1 MKRFGLV
8 TLLLLSSAA
17 GAQYDV
23 PAPAPASVA
32 AAVPAPMPTA
42 EEMAF
47 AQLPADIRQML
58 SGMTAA
64 QAMRTVD
71 QARQHLIALGV
82 PNPSPEQFRATLGAV
97 LGNTQYVSASAGATT
112 FPPLSP
118 LVTPPSLQR

>member
-1 MKRFGLV
+1 MKRFVLV
-8 TLLLLSSAA
+8 TLFLLSSAA
-17 GAQYDV
+17 GAQYD
-23 PAPAPASVA
+23 APAPT
-32 AAVPAPMPTA
+32 PAPTPTV

-64 QAMRTVD
+64 QAMRAVD
-71 QARQHLIALGV
+71 QTRQQSIALGV
-82 PNPSPEQFRATLGAV
+82 PYPSPEQFRTTLGAV
-97 LGNTQYVSASAGATT
+97 LGNTQYVSVSAGATT